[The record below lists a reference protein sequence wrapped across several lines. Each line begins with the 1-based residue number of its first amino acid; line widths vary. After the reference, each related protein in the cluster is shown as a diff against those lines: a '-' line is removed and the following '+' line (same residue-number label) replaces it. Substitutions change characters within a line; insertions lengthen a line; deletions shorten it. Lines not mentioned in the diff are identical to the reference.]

1 MANGNSHG
9 ALAFLTYYL
18 SDSIQK
24 NGVITE
30 TQFPI
35 TESAWAAETEN
46 RYYSY
51 AALSPT
57 QIRATRRSH
66 TAPKGQNTDTNHP
79 TVALSEEEAKE
90 LRELVR
96 NASISTGRDDM
107 VTLIIS
113 EELEP
118 FFAGNHSAED
128 TAEIIQK
135 RAAIYLAE

>member
-1 MANGNSHG
+1 MGGGDG
-9 ALAFLTYYL
+9 A
-18 SDSIQK
+18 SI
-24 NGVITE
+24 V
-30 TQFPI
+30 F
-35 TESAWAAETEN
+35 
-46 RYYSY
+46 Y

-57 QIRATRRSH
+57 QIRATRRSR

-118 FFAGNHSAED
+118 FFAGNRSAAD